1 MDIFRGPQI
10 YNFVLLAPKLLF
22 FDDPPIQEN
31 NFRGPPKFQLKFR
44 GPLLIL

>member
-22 FDDPPIQEN
+22 LMTPQFKKIIFVAPQ
-31 NFRGPPKFQLKFR
+31 NFNKNFEAPY
-44 GPLLIL
+44 